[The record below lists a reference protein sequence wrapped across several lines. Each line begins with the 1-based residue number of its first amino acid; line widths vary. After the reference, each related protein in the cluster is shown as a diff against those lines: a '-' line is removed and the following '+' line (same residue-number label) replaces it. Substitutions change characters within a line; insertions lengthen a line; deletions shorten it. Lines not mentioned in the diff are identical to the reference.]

1 MYLMNDIPALSESEF
16 ELFQKLLIEESG
28 LYFDKDKVDSLCPA
42 LWERIQKREYHSYE
56 EYYNLLRFNP
66 DGKLEL
72 RNLFDLI
79 TIGETYFF
87 RNEPQFEALMKY
99 VLPEIVQAKMYS
111 MDKSIKIWSAGCSRG
126 TEPYSIAIAIMEAF
140 PSYGSWN
147 ISILGTDINRDAL
160 IRAKEAVYSERDIGH
175 LPEGCL
181 DKYFKKTG
189 KDYILNENVKK
200 LVRFEY
206 YNLAK
211 GPFTQEGMQNLDIIF
226 CRNVIIYFNSQ
237 TINQVIN
244 HFYGSLRPDGYL
256 FLGHA
261 ENLWQIPNKFTT
273 IEFPNTFLYKKVL
286 HPIKEKVIEP
296 FMAIPDINLEE
307 LSPIKK
313 TDIDAGFFTEK
324 TKPSPTEKTKQPE
337 KFAKS
342 ELKEDIESLHQKAI
356 TLLNEKH
363 YQDALLLF
371 DKIITWDKNCIRA
384 YFAKATIL
392 ANQAKYNE
400 AMAEL
405 KKIIEV
411 DNLHGQAY
419 YLSGVLAYKIG
430 NLKEAE
436 AQFKKVIYID
446 PDIVLAYYNL
456 GNIYL
461 YQKKFKQADKEFNN
475 AVRLLEKRPKEER
488 VRFCEDFT
496 AEFLLRACRNSLAKI
511 QGTKSA
517 GSHLQHTFQKS

>member
-1 MYLMNDIPALSESEF
+1 M
-16 ELFQKLLIEESG
+16 
-28 LYFDKDKVDSLCPA
+28 
-42 LWERIQKREYHSYE
+42 
-56 EYYNLLRFNP
+56 
-66 DGKLEL
+66 
-72 RNLFDLI
+72 
-79 TIGETYFF
+79 
-87 RNEPQFEALMKY
+87 
-99 VLPEIVQAKMYS
+99 
-111 MDKSIKIWSAGCSRG
+111 
-126 TEPYSIAIAIMEAF
+126 
-140 PSYGSWN
+140 
-147 ISILGTDINRDAL
+147 
-160 IRAKEAVYSERDIGH
+160 
-175 LPEGCL
+175 PEGYL

-189 KDYILNENVKK
+189 KDYILNKSVKK

-206 YNLAK
+206 YNLVK
-211 GPFTQEGMQNLDIIF
+211 GPFMQEGIQNLDIIF

-244 HFYGSLRPDGYL
+244 NFYNSLKPNGYL

-261 ENLWQIPNKFTT
+261 ENLWQIPNKFAA

-296 FMAIPDINLEE
+296 FIAIPDIHLEE
-307 LSPIKK
+307 LSPVKK
-313 TDIDAGFFTEK
+313 MDIDTTAVFSEK
-324 TKPSPTEKTKQPE
+324 IRQPSQPV
-337 KFAKS
+337 KS
-342 ELKEDIESLHQKAI
+342 ELAEDLEPLQQQAVKFF
-356 TLLNEKH
+356 NEKH

-371 DKIITWDKNCIRA
+371 DKIIARDKNCICA

-400 AMAEL
+400 AIGEL

-446 PDIVLAYYNL
+446 PEIVLAHYNL

-461 YQKKFKQADKEFNN
+461 YQKKSKQADREFNN

-496 AEFLLRACRNSLAKI
+496 VEFLLRACRNSLAKI
-511 QGTKSA
+511 QDTKSA
-517 GSHLQHTFQKS
+517 GKNLSEHLFQKSQAF